1 MVGEHDPLV
10 VSQVADDLAQL
21 EARTNPVH
29 VGEPISQGFA
39 RDTFSFGVVRQRADG
54 VGVHVVDVGE
64 RQESVQEGLN
74 GGAPRAGIHQSPG
87 HKIGHLFVGHLTA
100 ITQRCQFRKT
110 QRRVVR
116 FDRPAH
122 VGAGALDP
130 HHLLLSPEVIN
141 DSPLGRRVA
150 SPVHDE

>member
-1 MVGEHDPLV
+1 MGEHDPLV

-29 VGEPISQGFA
+29 VGEPVSQGFA

-64 RQESVQEGLN
+64 RQEGVQEGFDR
-74 GGAPRAGIHQSPG
+74 GAPRAGIHQSPG
-87 HKIGHLFVGHLTA
+87 HQIGHLFVGHLTA

-116 FDRPAH
+116 SIDPRMSAPEPLTPSPAALLEVTNDR
-122 VGAGALDP
+122 
-130 HHLLLSPEVIN
+130 
-141 DSPLGRRVA
+141 PLGRCYP
-150 SPVHDE
+150 PVHDE

>member
-1 MVGEHDPLV
+1 MGQHNPLV

-29 VGEPISQGFA
+29 VGEPVSQGFA
-39 RDTFSFGVVRQRADG
+39 CDAFSSGVVRQRADG

-64 RQESVQEGLN
+64 RQEGVQEGLDR
-74 GGAPRAGIHQSPG
+74 GAPRAGIHQSPG
-87 HKIGHLFVGHLTA
+87 HQIGHLFVGHLTA
-100 ITQRCQFRKT
+100 ITQCCQFRKA

-116 FDRPAH
+116 FDRPTH

-141 DSPLGRRVA
+141 DTSLGRRVA